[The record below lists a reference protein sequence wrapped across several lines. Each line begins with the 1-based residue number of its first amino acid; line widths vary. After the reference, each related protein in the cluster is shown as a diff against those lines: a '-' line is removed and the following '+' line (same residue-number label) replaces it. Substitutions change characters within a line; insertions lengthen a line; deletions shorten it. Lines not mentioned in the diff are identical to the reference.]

1 MHPERSDSWCCI
13 FTKNEYVHYRECK
26 FNFWRM
32 KKIWKILSLRLKW
45 FIIRKIPVFSYSYP
59 YTKDEGSTSILSCSW
74 CRIFILWRYK
84 HALER
89 EKFQFLKDG
98 KLCWT
103 IFSFRLKK
111 DSLYIFHHILCV
123 VPKKN
128 WGAKFN
134 PPPKGKGGRNVLWAI
149 LICDHWKT
157 QNLYISYFMCC
168 P

>member
-1 MHPERSDSWCCI
+1 MKLFLI
-13 FTKNEYVHYRECK
+13 FFLSFKNWIYRVHIFKLLILVGQMLLNMPIVSSCDFFNLIFDLVHYR
-26 FNFWRM
+26 WRM

-84 HALER
+84 HTLEI
-89 EKFQFLKDG
+89 EKFQFLKDE

-111 DSLYIFHHILCV
+111 DSLYNII
-123 VPKKN
+123 
-128 WGAKFN
+128 
-134 PPPKGKGGRNVLWAI
+134 
-149 LICDHWKT
+149 
-157 QNLYISYFMCC
+157 YISSYFMCC

>member
-1 MHPERSDSWCCI
+1 MNLKKCTLKDLILDVAFSLKMSMYTIENASSI
-13 FTKNEYVHYRECK
+13 FEG
-26 FNFWRM
+26 W

-74 CRIFILWRYK
+74 CQIFILWRYK

-89 EKFQFLKDG
+89 EKVQFLKDD

-111 DSLYIFHHILCV
+111 DSLYNII
-123 VPKKN
+123 
-128 WGAKFN
+128 
-134 PPPKGKGGRNVLWAI
+134 
-149 LICDHWKT
+149 
-157 QNLYISYFMCC
+157 YISSYFMCC

>member
-45 FIIRKIPVFSYSYP
+45 FIIRKIHVFSYSYP

-74 CRIFILWRYK
+74 CQIFILWRYK

-89 EKFQFLKDG
+89 EKVQFLKDE

-111 DSLYIFHHILCV
+111 DSLYNIIYTYFIIFYVLSL
-123 VPKKN
+123 KKLR
-128 WGAKFN
+128 
-134 PPPKGKGGRNVLWAI
+134 GKI
-149 LICDHWKT
+149 
-157 QNLYISYFMCC
+157 
-168 P
+168 

>member
-1 MHPERSDSWCCI
+1 MAIIYTVLVKSNILILKILWIWKSAPWKIWFLMLH
-13 FTKNEYVHYRECK
+13 FHYKNEYVHYRECK

-74 CRIFILWRYK
+74 CQIFILWRYK

-89 EKFQFLKDG
+89 EKVQFLKDE

-111 DSLYIFHHILCV
+111 DSFYNIIYIS
-123 VPKKN
+123 
-128 WGAKFN
+128 
-134 PPPKGKGGRNVLWAI
+134 
-149 LICDHWKT
+149 
-157 QNLYISYFMCC
+157 SYFMCC